1 MISEKLKSS
10 DFEYNLA
17 LNFLNASNLYAHF
30 PYNLFRAG
38 SAADPSLS
46 VAARAI
52 VGHWI
57 VRTAISIPKSFGVG
71 HIVMHSRLEI
81 RKKFN
86 SGKAAL
92 FASKT

>member
-52 VGHWI
+52 GRWI
-57 VRTAISIPKSFGVG
+57 VETAISIPKSFGVG
-71 HIVMHSRLEI
+71 A
-81 RKKFN
+81 
-86 SGKAAL
+86 G
-92 FASKT
+92 T

>member
-38 SAADPSLS
+38 SSADPSLS

-71 HIVMHSRLEI
+71 HIVMHSRLKI
-81 RKKFN
+81 RKK
-86 SGKAAL
+86 
-92 FASKT
+92 

>member
-52 VGHWI
+52 GHGWI
-57 VRTAISIPKSFGVG
+57 VGRLLFQFPI
-71 HIVMHSRLEI
+71 RLELGVHSYSQWA
-81 RKKFN
+81 KKI
-86 SGKAAL
+86 
-92 FASKT
+92 